1 MKHHLHMTI
10 GRRLAVGFAFV
21 LALLVAIA
29 LLAATRIRQ
38 VNGTTASI
46 VGNDYRKIALA
57 NAIDRGI
64 NEQTNNLRNAVLA
77 GAKPAESK
85 AYLDKVSE
93 ATRELVKTRDALAT
107 LEDGG
112 PATPFLNALR
122 ESSDAYA
129 AKRQRVVTLLQ
140 ANLPDAARNF
150 LLDNLKEP
158 QAAYLGASRRLVD
171 HYEARM
177 LQAAAEANKAG
188 QLAIWVTLSLAGAA
202 ALSGMVIS
210 LLIAR
215 SITRGIHR
223 AVRIAETVAAGDLTS
238 DIQVDGRDEI
248 SQLLNALQRMNQSL
262 AQVVGTVRASSNRIA
277 TGTSEIALGNTDLS
291 LRTEQQSSN
300 LQQTAQSMEQIAQ
313 TVQQSARTA
322 QAATDLAH
330 SASHAAVKGGQVVGQ
345 VVATMDQIAASSRK
359 VADII
364 GVIDAIAF
372 QTNILALN
380 AAVEAARAGDQ
391 GRGFAVVA
399 SEVRGLAQRSAQA
412 AKEIKGLIGTS
423 VATVT
428 AGSKLVGDAG
438 SAMTDIVE
446 RVRRVADLIE
456 QIRTASTEQTAG
468 LGLVNQAVG
477 QIDRVTKQNASLV
490 GQSAAAAESLKDQA
504 DRLVG
509 AVSLFR
515 LGAEPGHEA
524 PADLTAEHG
533 AHSAFVPSA

>member
-1 MKHHLHMTI
+1 MNFHLNMSI
-10 GRRLAVGFAFV
+10 GKRLAIGFAFM

-29 LLAATRIRQ
+29 LLAVARIRDI
-38 VNGTTASI
+38 NATTASI

-77 GAKPAESK
+77 AAKPPESK
-85 AYLDKVSE
+85 AYLDKVSQ
-93 ATRELVKTRDALAT
+93 ATRELIKTRDELTT

-112 PATPFLNALR
+112 PATPFLTALR
-122 ESSDAYA
+122 ESSEAYA
-129 AKRQRVVTLLQ
+129 SKRQRVVTLLQ

-158 QAAYLGASRRLVD
+158 QAAYLGASRNLVD
-171 HYEARM
+171 HYEAQM
-177 LQAAAEANKAG
+177 LKAAAEAEQAG
-188 QLAIWVTLSLAGAA
+188 RLAIWVTLSLAGAA
-202 ALSGMVIS
+202 ALSGVAIS

-238 DIQVDGRDEI
+238 DIQVHGRDEI

-262 AQVVGTVRASSNRIA
+262 AQVVGTVRASSNHIA
-277 TGTSEIALGNTDLS
+277 AGTSEIALGNSDLS
-291 LRTEQQSSN
+291 QRTEQQSSN

-313 TVQQSARTA
+313 TVKQSSATA
-322 QAATDLAH
+322 QAATELAH
-330 SASHAAVKGGQVVGQ
+330 SASPAAVKGGQVVGQ
-345 VVATMDQIAASSRK
+345 VVTTMDQIAVSAKK

-412 AKEIKGLIGTS
+412 AKEIKALIGTS

-438 SAMTDIVE
+438 SAMADIVE
-446 RVRRVADLIE
+446 RVRRVAELIE
-456 QIRTASTEQTAG
+456 QIRTASAEQTTG

-477 QIDRVTKQNASLV
+477 QIDRVTQQNASLV
-490 GQSAAAAESLKDQA
+490 GQSAAAAESLKSQA
-504 DRLVG
+504 ERLVG
-509 AVSLFR
+509 AVSLFK
-515 LGAEPGHEA
+515 LGGAAAGGAAEALAG
-524 PADLTAEHG
+524 
-533 AHSAFVPSA
+533 

>member
-1 MKHHLHMTI
+1 MKLQLNMPI
-10 GRRLAVGFAFV
+10 GRRLAIGFALV
-21 LALLVAIA
+21 LALLIAIA
-29 LLAATRIRQ
+29 LLAATQIRRIQ
-38 VNGTTASI
+38 GTTASI
-46 VGNDYRKIALA
+46 VGTDYRKIALA
-57 NAIDRGI
+57 HAIDGGI

-77 GAKPAESK
+77 ATKPAESK
-85 AYLDKVSE
+85 AYLDKVSQ
-93 ATRELVKTRDALAT
+93 ATRDLIKTRDELTT

-112 PATPFLNALR
+112 PAVPLLTALR
-122 ESSDAYA
+122 ESSEAYA
-129 AKRQRVVTLLQ
+129 SKRQRVVVLLQ

-150 LLDNLKEP
+150 LLDNLKEH
-158 QAAYLGASRRLVD
+158 QAAYLGASRNLVD
-171 HYEARM
+171 HYEAQM
-177 LQAAAEANKAG
+177 LKAADGAG
-188 QLAIWVTLSLAGAA
+188 QAGQVAIWVTLSLAGAA
-202 ALSGMVIS
+202 ALAGVAIS
-210 LLIAR
+210 VLIAR

-238 DIQVDGRDEI
+238 HIQVQGSDEI
-248 SQLLNALQRMNQSL
+248 SQLLSALQRMNESL
-262 AQVVGTVRASSNRIA
+262 AQVVGTVRTSSHRIA
-277 TGTSEIALGNTDLS
+277 AGTSEIALGNSDLS
-291 LRTEQQSSN
+291 QRTEQQSLS
-300 LQQTAQSMEQIAQ
+300 LEQTAQSMEQIAQ
-313 TVQQSARTA
+313 TVQQSAATA
-322 QAATDLAH
+322 QAATELAH

-345 VVATMDQIAASSRK
+345 VVATMDEIAASSRK

-412 AKEIKGLIGTS
+412 AKEIKTLIGTS

-428 AGSKLVGDAG
+428 AGSKLVGTAG
-438 SAMTDIVE
+438 SAMSDIVE
-446 RVRRVADLIE
+446 RVRRVSDLIE
-456 QIRTASTEQTAG
+456 EIRTASAEQTTG

-477 QIDRVTKQNASLV
+477 QIDLVTKQNASLV

-515 LGAEPGHEA
+515 LGGEADGVAERALAG
-524 PADLTAEHG
+524 
-533 AHSAFVPSA
+533 